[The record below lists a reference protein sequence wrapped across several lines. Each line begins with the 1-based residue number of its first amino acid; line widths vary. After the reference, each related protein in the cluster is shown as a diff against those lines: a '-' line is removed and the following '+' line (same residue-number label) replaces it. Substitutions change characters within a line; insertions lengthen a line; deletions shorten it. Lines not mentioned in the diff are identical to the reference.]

1 MKRFVIGILAHVDAG
16 KTTMSEAIL
25 YETGKLKKM
34 GRVDN
39 RDAFLDTFAL
49 ERARGITIFSK
60 QAVFPLGD
68 ASVTLLDTPGH
79 VDFSAE
85 MERTL
90 QVLDYAVLI
99 VSGADGVQGHTETLW
114 RLLKRYRIPI
124 FIFVNKM
131 DQKGTDKEAVLASL
145 KERLDPAIV
154 DFTGISGYGEILD
167 FGNVSSDGSGSGMTV
182 DSFARSSSG
191 NERSGEEIFEEIAT
205 CDEEL
210 LDSYLTDGV
219 LKTEDVRKAIHDR
232 KFFPCF
238 FGSALKLTGIREFLT
253 AFGEF
258 ASCPDYP
265 ADFGAKVFKISRD
278 EAGVRMTHLK
288 VTGGGLKVRD
298 SLTDSEEKINQIR
311 LYSGAKFEA
320 LKEAEPGMIVAV
332 TGISDTRP
340 GQVFGSA
347 SESSLPLLEPVLTY
361 RILLPFGT
369 DSHTMLK
376 NMRMLEEEDP
386 QLHIVWDET
395 LGEIQAQVMGDV
407 QMEILKSQV
416 KDRFGVEIGFGEG
429 NIVYKETIAKT
440 VEGVGH
446 FEPLRHYAEVHLLME
461 PGEPGCGM
469 VFAANCSEDM
479 LDKNWQRLILTH
491 LEEKRFRG
499 ILTGSEITDMKI
511 TLIAGRA
518 HLKHTEG
525 GDFRQATYRAVRQGL
540 CEAGCVLLEP
550 YYAFRLEVPSENLG
564 RAMADLDRMQG
575 EFSAPEQDGAM
586 ALLTGTAPVSTMR
599 NYQRDVISYTKGR
612 GRLTLSLSGYEPC
625 HNAEEVI
632 AASGYDFDFDL
643 QDPAGSV
650 FCSHGAGFV
659 VPWNEVKNYMHV
671 ESPLAKQLAKEAQE
685 RDLREANER
694 LQAMEADVAAGKV
707 PAGAGGGSAKFHS
720 GSPSGAVSEAAAS
733 ANTSSGSSGGRG
745 DGSLSFYD
753 DKELQAIFTRTY
765 GEPKRKLASDYDSR
779 TVIRAKNTAPVK
791 PSKEKEEPEDEY
803 LLVDGYNIIFAWD
816 ELSELAAVNIDA
828 ARYKLMDILSNYQG
842 FRKICV
848 IVVFDAYKVPGGVEK
863 VQKYHNI
870 HVVYTKE
877 AETADQYIEK
887 VAIRIGRRYRTTV
900 ATSDGVIQLIIRSQG
915 CILWSARD
923 FREEI
928 ERVGKLISEEK
939 GKHTGSAKNYLFL
952 HADEETRKYLEDVR
966 LGKKPEMP

>member
-68 ASVTLLDTPGH
+68 TFVTLLDTPGH

-114 RLLKRYRIPI
+114 RLLRRYRIPV
-124 FIFVNKM
+124 FLFVNKM
-131 DQKGTDKEAVLASL
+131 DQKGTDRDAVLASL
-145 KERLDPAIV
+145 KERLDHGIV
-154 DFTGISGYGEILD
+154 DFSGVI
-167 FGNVSSDGSGSGMTV
+167 
-182 DSFARSSSG
+182 G
-191 NERSGEEIFEEIAT
+191 NEDVLTFSASAEPFAAVCRDPEETAEEIAT

-210 LDSYLTDGV
+210 LEAYLADGI
-219 LKTEDVRKAIHDR
+219 LKTEDVRNAIQNR
-232 KFFPCF
+232 KLFPCF
-238 FGSALKLTGIREFLT
+238 FGSALKLSGVREFLT
-253 AFGEF
+253 ALGEF
-258 ASCPDYP
+258 ASCPDYTK
-265 ADFGAKVFKISRD
+265 DFGAKVFKISRD
-278 EAGVRMTHLK
+278 ETGVRMTHLK
-288 VTGGGLKVRD
+288 ITGGNLKIRD
-298 SLTDSEEKINQIR
+298 SLSLDSDEKINQIR
-311 LYSGAKFEA
+311 LYSGSKFEA
-320 LKEAEPGMIVAV
+320 LKEAEPGMVVAV
-332 TGISDTRP
+332 TGISDTKP
-340 GQVFGSA
+340 GQVFGTA
-347 SESSLPLLEPVLTY
+347 SDSVLPLLEPVLTY

-386 QLHIVWDET
+386 QLHIVWNEA

-416 KDRFGVEIGFGEG
+416 LDRFGVEIGFGEG
-429 NIVYKETIAKT
+429 NIVYKETITKT

-461 PGEPGCGM
+461 PGEPGTGL
-469 VFAANCSEDM
+469 VFDTNCSEDM

-511 TLIAGRA
+511 TLSAGRA
-518 HLKHTEG
+518 HQKHTEG

-564 RAMADLDRMQG
+564 RAMADLDRMQC
-575 EFSAPEQDGAM
+575 EFSAPEQDGSM

-632 AASGYDFDFDL
+632 AASGYDFDSDL

-659 VPWNEVKNYMHV
+659 VPWDEVKQYMHV
-671 ESPLAKQLAKEAQE
+671 ESPLAKQLAKEQQE
-685 RDLREANER
+685 RELKEANER
-694 LQAMEADVAAGKV
+694 LQAMAADVAAGKV
-707 PAGAGGGSAKFHS
+707 P
-720 GSPSGAVSEAAAS
+720 
-733 ANTSSGSSGGRG
+733 TS
-745 DGSLSFYD
+745 SLSFYD
-753 DKELQAIFTRTY
+753 DKELQTIFTRTY

-779 TVIRAKNTAPVK
+779 TVIRAKNASPIK
-791 PSKEKEEPEDEY
+791 PLKEKDEPEDEY
-803 LLVDGYNIIFAWD
+803 LLVDGYNIIFAWE
-816 ELSELAAVNIDA
+816 ELSDLAAVSIDA

-870 HVVYTKE
+870 NVVYTKE

-939 GKHTGSAKNYLFL
+939 GKHTGNAKNYLFA
-952 HADEETRKYLEDVR
+952 HADEETQKYLEAVR
-966 LGKKPEMP
+966 LGKNPEMP

>member
-60 QAVFPLGD
+60 QAVFPFGD
-68 ASVTLLDTPGH
+68 TFVTLLDTPGH

-114 RLLKRYRIPI
+114 RLLKRYGIPV
-124 FIFVNKM
+124 FLFVNKM
-131 DQKGTDKEAVLASL
+131 DQKGTDQETVLASL
-145 KERLDPAIV
+145 KERLDHGIV
-154 DFTGISGYGEILD
+154 DFSGVSGNCEIL
-167 FGNVSSDGSGSGMTV
+167 GTSDET
-182 DSFARSSSG
+182 A
-191 NERSGEEIFEEIAT
+191 EEIAT
-205 CDEEL
+205 CDEAL
-210 LDSYLTDGV
+210 LEAYLADGS
-219 LKTEDVRKAIHDR
+219 LKTADVRNAIQDR
-232 KFFPCF
+232 KLFPCF
-238 FGSALKLTGIREFLT
+238 FGSALKLTGVREFLT
-253 AFGEF
+253 FLGEF
-258 ASCPDYP
+258 ASCPDYTK
-265 ADFGAKVFKISRD
+265 DFGAKVFKISRD
-278 EAGVRMTHLK
+278 ETGVRMTHLK
-288 VTGGGLKVRD
+288 ITGGTLKIRD
-298 SLTDSEEKINQIR
+298 SLSPDSEEKINQIR
-311 LYSGAKFEA
+311 LYSGSKFEM
-320 LKEAEPGMIVAV
+320 LKEAEPGMVVAV
-332 TGISDTRP
+332 TGISDTKP

-347 SESSLPLLEPVLTY
+347 SDSVLPLLEPVLTY

-369 DSHTMLK
+369 DSHTMLRH
-376 NMRMLEEEDP
+376 MRMLEEEDP
-386 QLHIVWDET
+386 QLHIVWNEA

-416 KDRFGVEIGFGEG
+416 QERFGVEIGFGEG

-461 PGEPGCGM
+461 PGEPGSGL
-469 VFAANCSEDM
+469 VFEADCSEDM

-491 LEEKRFRG
+491 LEEKRLRG
-499 ILTGSEITDMKI
+499 ILTGSEITDIKI

-518 HLKHTEG
+518 HQKHTEG

-575 EFSAPEQDGAM
+575 EFSAPEQDGSM

-632 AASGYDFDFDL
+632 AASGYDFDSDL

-659 VPWNEVKNYMHV
+659 VPWNEVKQYMHV
-671 ESPLAKQLAKEAQE
+671 ESPLAKQLAKEQQE
-685 RDLREANER
+685 RELKEADER
-694 LQAMEADVAAGKV
+694 LKAMAADVAAGSSSDSR
-707 PAGAGGGSAKFHS
+707 GNGGS
-720 GSPSGAVSEAAAS
+720 
-733 ANTSSGSSGGRG
+733 
-745 DGSLSFYD
+745 SLSFYD

-765 GEPKRKLASDYDSR
+765 GEPKRKLVSDYDSR
-779 TVIRAKNTAPVK
+779 TVIRAKNASPVK
-791 PSKEKEEPEDEY
+791 PVKEKEEPEDEY

-966 LGKKPEMP
+966 LGKKSEMP

>member
-1 MKRFVIGILAHVDAG
+1 MEIFRKRTYYMKRFVIGILAHVDAG

-60 QAVFPLGD
+60 QAVFPFGD
-68 ASVTLLDTPGH
+68 TFVTLLDTPGH

-114 RLLKRYRIPI
+114 RLLKRYGIPV
-124 FIFVNKM
+124 FLFVNKM
-131 DQKGTDKEAVLASL
+131 DQKGTDQETVLASL
-145 KERLDPAIV
+145 KERLDHGIV
-154 DFTGISGYGEILD
+154 DFSGVSGNCEIL
-167 FGNVSSDGSGSGMTV
+167 GTSDET
-182 DSFARSSSG
+182 A
-191 NERSGEEIFEEIAT
+191 EEIAT
-205 CDEEL
+205 CDEAL
-210 LDSYLTDGV
+210 LEAYLADGS
-219 LKTEDVRKAIHDR
+219 LKTADVRNAIQDR
-232 KFFPCF
+232 KLFPCF
-238 FGSALKLTGIREFLT
+238 FGSALKLTGVREFLT
-253 AFGEF
+253 SLGEF
-258 ASCPDYP
+258 ASCPDYTK
-265 ADFGAKVFKISRD
+265 DFGAKVFKISRD
-278 EAGVRMTHLK
+278 ETGVRMTHLK
-288 VTGGGLKVRD
+288 ITGGTLKIRD
-298 SLTDSEEKINQIR
+298 SLSPDSEEKINQIR
-311 LYSGAKFEA
+311 LYSGSKFEM
-320 LKEAEPGMIVAV
+320 LKEAEPGMVVAV
-332 TGISDTRP
+332 TGISDTKP

-347 SESSLPLLEPVLTY
+347 SDSVLPLLEPVLTY

-369 DSHTMLK
+369 DSHTMLRH
-376 NMRMLEEEDP
+376 MRMLEEEDP
-386 QLHIVWDET
+386 QLHIVWNEA

-416 KDRFGVEIGFGEG
+416 QERFGVEIGFGEG

-461 PGEPGCGM
+461 PGEPGSGL
-469 VFAANCSEDM
+469 VFEADCSEDM

-491 LEEKRFRG
+491 LEEKRLRG
-499 ILTGSEITDMKI
+499 ILTGSEITDIKI

-518 HLKHTEG
+518 HQKHTEG

-550 YYAFRLEVPSENLG
+550 YYAFRLEVPSENLR

-575 EFSAPEQDGAM
+575 EFSAPEQNGSM

-632 AASGYDFDFDL
+632 AASGYDFDSDL

-659 VPWNEVKNYMHV
+659 VPWNEVKQYMHV
-671 ESPLAKQLAKEAQE
+671 ESPLAKQLAKEQQE
-685 RDLREANER
+685 RELKEADER
-694 LQAMEADVAAGKV
+694 LKAMAADVAAGSSSDSR
-707 PAGAGGGSAKFHS
+707 GNGGS
-720 GSPSGAVSEAAAS
+720 
-733 ANTSSGSSGGRG
+733 
-745 DGSLSFYD
+745 SLSFYD

-765 GEPKRKLASDYDSR
+765 GEPKRKLVSDYDSR
-779 TVIRAKNTAPVK
+779 TVIRAKNASPVK
-791 PSKEKEEPEDEY
+791 PVKEKEEPEDEY

>member
-1 MKRFVIGILAHVDAG
+1 MEIFRKRTYYMKRFVIGILAHVDAG

-68 ASVTLLDTPGH
+68 TFVTLLDTPGH

-114 RLLKRYRIPI
+114 RLLKRYRIPV
-124 FIFVNKM
+124 FLFVNKM
-131 DQKGTDKEAVLASL
+131 DQKGTDQEAVLASL
-145 KERLDPAIV
+145 KERLDHGIV
-154 DFTGISGYGEILD
+154 DFSEVSGNCEIL
-167 FGNVSSDGSGSGMTV
+167 GTSDETA
-182 DSFARSSSG
+182 D
-191 NERSGEEIFEEIAT
+191 EIAT
-205 CDEEL
+205 CDEAL
-210 LDSYLTDGV
+210 LEAYLADGS
-219 LKTEDVRKAIHDR
+219 LKTADVRNAIQDR
-232 KFFPCF
+232 KLFPCF
-238 FGSALKLTGIREFLT
+238 FGSALKLTGVREFLT
-253 AFGEF
+253 SLGEF
-258 ASCPDYP
+258 ASCPDY
-265 ADFGAKVFKISRD
+265 AKDFGAKVFKISRD
-278 EAGVRMTHLK
+278 ETGVRMTHLK
-288 VTGGGLKVRD
+288 ITGGTLKIRD
-298 SLTDSEEKINQIR
+298 SLSPDSEEKINQIR
-311 LYSGAKFEA
+311 LYSGSKFEM
-320 LKEAEPGMIVAV
+320 LKKAEPGMVVAV
-332 TGISDTRP
+332 TGISDTKP

-347 SESSLPLLEPVLTY
+347 SDSVLPLLEPLLTY

-369 DSHTMLK
+369 DSHTMLRH
-376 NMRMLEEEDP
+376 MRMLEEEDP
-386 QLHIVWDET
+386 QLHIVWNEA

-416 KDRFGVEIGFGEG
+416 QERFGVEIGFGEG

-461 PGEPGCGM
+461 PGEPGSGL
-469 VFAANCSEDM
+469 VFEANCSEDM
-479 LDKNWQRLILTH
+479 LDRNWQRLILTH

-518 HLKHTEG
+518 HQKHTEG

-575 EFSAPEQDGAM
+575 EFSAPEQDGSM

-632 AASGYDFDFDL
+632 TASGYDFDSDL

-659 VPWNEVKNYMHV
+659 VPWDEVKQYMHV
-671 ESPLAKQLAKEAQE
+671 ESPLAKQLAKEQQE
-685 RDLREANER
+685 RELREADER
-694 LQAMEADVAAGKV
+694 LKAMAADVAAD
-707 PAGAGGGSAKFHS
+707 S
-720 GSPSGAVSEAAAS
+720 
-733 ANTSSGSSGGRG
+733 SSGSRGNGGS
-745 DGSLSFYD
+745 SLSFYD

-765 GEPKRKLASDYDSR
+765 GEPKRKLVSDYDSR
-779 TVIRAKNTAPVK
+779 TVIRAKNASPVK
-791 PSKEKEEPEDEY
+791 PVKEKEEPEDEY
-803 LLVDGYNIIFAWD
+803 LLVDGYNIIFAWED
-816 ELSELAAVNIDA
+816 LSDLAAVSIDA

-870 HVVYTKE
+870 NVVYTKE

-939 GKHTGSAKNYLFL
+939 GKHTGNAKNYLFA
-952 HADEETRKYLEDVR
+952 HADEETQKYLEAVR
-966 LGKKPEMP
+966 LGKNPEMP

>member
-1 MKRFVIGILAHVDAG
+1 MKRFVIGILAHVDAV

-68 ASVTLLDTPGH
+68 TFVTLLDTPGH

-114 RLLKRYRIPI
+114 RLLRRYRIPV
-124 FIFVNKM
+124 FLFVNKM
-131 DQKGTDKEAVLASL
+131 DQKGTDRDAVLASL
-145 KERLDPAIV
+145 KERLDHGIV
-154 DFTGISGYGEILD
+154 DFSGVI
-167 FGNVSSDGSGSGMTV
+167 
-182 DSFARSSSG
+182 G
-191 NERSGEEIFEEIAT
+191 NEDVLTFSASAEPFAAVCRDPEETAEEIAT

-210 LDSYLTDGV
+210 LEAYLADGI
-219 LKTEDVRKAIHDR
+219 LKTEDVRNAIQNR
-232 KFFPCF
+232 KLFPCF
-238 FGSALKLTGIREFLT
+238 FGSALKLSGVREFLT
-253 AFGEF
+253 ALGEF
-258 ASCPDYP
+258 ASCPDYTK
-265 ADFGAKVFKISRD
+265 DFGAKVFKISRD
-278 EAGVRMTHLK
+278 ETGVRMTHLK
-288 VTGGGLKVRD
+288 ITGGNLKIRD
-298 SLTDSEEKINQIR
+298 SLSLDSDEKINQIR
-311 LYSGAKFEA
+311 LYSGSKFEA
-320 LKEAEPGMIVAV
+320 LKEAEPGMVVAV
-332 TGISDTRP
+332 TGISDTKP
-340 GQVFGSA
+340 GQVFGTA
-347 SESSLPLLEPVLTY
+347 SDSVLPLLEPVLTY

-376 NMRMLEEEDP
+376 NMRILEEEDP
-386 QLHIVWDET
+386 QLHIVWNEA

-416 KDRFGVEIGFGEG
+416 LDRFGVEIGFGEG
-429 NIVYKETIAKT
+429 NIVYKETITKT

-461 PGEPGCGM
+461 PGEPGTGL
-469 VFAANCSEDM
+469 VFDTNCSEDM

-511 TLIAGRA
+511 TLSAGRA
-518 HLKHTEG
+518 HQKHTEG

-564 RAMADLDRMQG
+564 RAMADLDRMQC
-575 EFSAPEQDGAM
+575 EFSAPEQDGSM

-632 AASGYDFDFDL
+632 AASGYDFDSDL

-659 VPWNEVKNYMHV
+659 VPWDEVKQYMHV
-671 ESPLAKQLAKEAQE
+671 ESPLAKQLAKEQQE
-685 RDLREANER
+685 RELKEANER
-694 LQAMEADVAAGKV
+694 LQAMAADVAAGKV
-707 PAGAGGGSAKFHS
+707 P
-720 GSPSGAVSEAAAS
+720 
-733 ANTSSGSSGGRG
+733 TS
-745 DGSLSFYD
+745 SLSFYD
-753 DKELQAIFTRTY
+753 DKELQTIFTRTY

-779 TVIRAKNTAPVK
+779 TVIRAKNASPIK
-791 PSKEKEEPEDEY
+791 PLKEKDEPEDEY
-803 LLVDGYNIIFAWD
+803 LLVDGYNIIFAWE
-816 ELSELAAVNIDA
+816 ELSDLAAVSIDA

-870 HVVYTKE
+870 NVVYTKE

-939 GKHTGSAKNYLFL
+939 GKHTGNAKNYLFA
-952 HADEETRKYLEDVR
+952 HADEETQKYLEAVR
-966 LGKKPEMP
+966 LGKNPEMP